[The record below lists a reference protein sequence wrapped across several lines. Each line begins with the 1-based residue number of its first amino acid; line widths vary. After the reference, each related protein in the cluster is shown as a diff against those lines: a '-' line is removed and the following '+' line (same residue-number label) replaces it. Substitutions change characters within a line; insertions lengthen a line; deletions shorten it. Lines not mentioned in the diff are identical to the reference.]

1 MSLPEPSGARQS
13 EAQTATARNPAQGHL
28 RSAGTPATNGT
39 PAGRGDTVGDA
50 PGVARQDRP
59 VAPTRSPALR
69 LVIGIALYVLVAIG
83 GIYLAARPG
92 PTAVD
97 RLFDRILPVE
107 YSMHWLTY
115 ITDLGRPR
123 AVIPGVAVCCVIAF
137 FWDRRRAITCLVAP
151 AAAIGITEYLAK
163 PAVGRMYGGSLS
175 YPSGHMT
182 SVAALVAVFVLAVPP
197 RWRLPAVVFGTAV
210 DIAVAVTLILLRWH
224 YLTDVL
230 AGLAVAVAT
239 TLIVDAILHMLPGP
253 SWLNAGTRTGRSWR
267 SSAL

>member
-1 MSLPEPSGARQS
+1 
-13 EAQTATARNPAQGHL
+13 
-28 RSAGTPATNGT
+28 
-39 PAGRGDTVGDA
+39 
-50 PGVARQDRP
+50 
-59 VAPTRSPALR
+59 
-69 LVIGIALYVLVAIG
+69 
-83 GIYLAARPG
+83 
-92 PTAVD
+92 VD

-107 YSMHWLTY
+107 YSAHWLTY

-123 AVIPGVAVCCVIAF
+123 AVIPGVFLCCVLAF

-182 SVAALVAVFVLAVPP
+182 SVAALVAVFVLAVPT
-197 RWRLPAVVFGTAV
+197 RWRLAAVVVGTAV
-210 DIAVAVTLILLRWH
+210 DLLVGVTLILLRWH

-239 TLIVDAILHMLPGP
+239 TLMVDTVLHMLPGP
-253 SWLNAGTRTGRSWR
+253 RWLNAGTQTGRSWR